1 MSGLTNLVLYTLRTR
16 ELGKQHS
23 SLQTLKGFH
32 VAEEKHGISRGS
44 ARTGSLWVAK
54 SDTTE
59 ATKDA
64 RKFIKTKG

>member
-1 MSGLTNLVLYTLRTR
+1 
-16 ELGKQHS
+16 
-23 SLQTLKGFH
+23 LKGFH
-32 VAEEKHGISRGS
+32 VAEGKHGISRGP
-44 ARTGSLWVAK
+44 ARTRRLQIAK